1 MPSEAGMTGNPS
13 DWREFGVRIVRHG
26 EFDSNTP
33 QTPGMHR
40 EAAISRA
47 SAGSEKIWAG
57 TAVIQTA
64 PRPVRTTTVPSKA

>member
-1 MPSEAGMTGNPS
+1 MTGNPS

-47 SAGSEKIWAG
+47 SAGSEKICGG

>member
-1 MPSEAGMTGNPS
+1 
-13 DWREFGVRIVRHG
+13 
-26 EFDSNTP
+26 
-33 QTPGMHR
+33 MHR

>member
-1 MPSEAGMTGNPS
+1 MTGNPS

-40 EAAISRA
+40 KPRSAAHRP
-47 SAGSEKIWAG
+47 GPKIWAG